1 MDQKVMD
8 WKIELIFVPV
18 SDVDRSRDF
27 YASLGFSIDYD
38 VVVSPELRFV
48 QATPPGSACSIAFGI
63 GIGDPAV
70 EPGSLRAIQVVVPSA
85 DGALEQLRSLGIEAS
100 GVDELTWGRFVT
112 FADPDGNA
120 WTIQELP
127 KRP

>member
-1 MDQKVMD
+1 MDRKAMD

-27 YASLGFSIDYD
+27 YESLGFSIDHD

-85 DGALEQLRSLGIEAS
+85 DEALEQLRSLGIEAN
-100 GVDELTWGRFVT
+100 GVDELNWGRFVT
-112 FADPDGNA
+112 FADPDGNT

>member
-1 MDQKVMD
+1 MD

-48 QATPPGSACSIAFGI
+48 QATPPGSACSIAFGV
-63 GIGDPAV
+63 GIGDPTV

-85 DGALEQLRSLGIEAS
+85 DEALEQLRSLGIEAN